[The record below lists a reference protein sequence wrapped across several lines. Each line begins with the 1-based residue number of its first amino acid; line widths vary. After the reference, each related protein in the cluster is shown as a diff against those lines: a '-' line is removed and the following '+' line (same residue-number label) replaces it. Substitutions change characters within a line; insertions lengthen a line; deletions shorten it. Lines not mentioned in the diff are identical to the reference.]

1 MYVATN
7 MYNIANQ
14 KTASEKME
22 ETMIEMKNLAKS
34 YGTKK
39 VLYNVNFQ
47 VNSGEIFGL
56 LGPSGSGKTTII
68 NILTKQITHDNGT
81 FNVEASAFEMGLM
94 LEEDGL
100 YKRLT
105 CAENLNMFATIYNKP
120 KSHVDKV
127 LQAVGLSEQSKQPVM
142 KLSKGQR
149 QRLAIARAIIN
160 QPKVLFLDE
169 PTANLDP
176 VTAKEIHQ
184 LVIDL
189 KNAGTTVFL
198 TTHNMEEAV
207 DLCTK
212 VALLNKGMIVEYG
225 TPIEVCDRHDSYKT
239 VPDLGA
245 VFVKLTKEAI

>member
-1 MYVATN
+1 
-7 MYNIANQ
+7 
-14 KTASEKME
+14 
-22 ETMIEMKNLAKS
+22 MKNLAKS
-34 YGTKK
+34 YGSKK
-39 VLYNVNFQ
+39 VLYDVNFK

-68 NILTKQITHDNGT
+68 NILTKQLKHDAGT
-81 FNVEASAFEMGLM
+81 FVVEATSFEMGLM

-105 CAENLNMFATIYNKP
+105 CTENLNMFAKIYDVP
-120 KSHVDKV
+120 VSKV
-127 LQAVGLSEQSKQPVM
+127 TEVLKAVGLSEQKKQPVM

-160 QPKVLFLDE
+160 TPKVLFLDE

-184 LVIDL
+184 LIIDL
-189 KNAGTTVFL
+189 RDSGTTVFL

-212 VALLNKGMIVEYG
+212 VALLNKGIIVEYG
-225 TPIEVCDRHDSYKT
+225 APAEVCDRHDSYKT

-245 VFVKLTKEAI
+245 VFVKLTKEAV

>member
-1 MYVATN
+1 
-7 MYNIANQ
+7 
-14 KTASEKME
+14 
-22 ETMIEMKNLAKS
+22 MIKMKNLAKS
-34 YGTKK
+34 YGSKK
-39 VLYNVNFQ
+39 VLYDVNFE
-47 VNSGEIFGL
+47 VNTSEIFGL

-68 NILTKQITHDNGT
+68 NILTNQLKHDAGT
-81 FNVEASAFEMGLM
+81 FAVEATPFETGLM

-105 CAENLNMFATIYNKP
+105 CAENLNMFAKIYDVP
-120 KSHVDKV
+120 ISKV
-127 LQAVGLSEQSKQPVM
+127 AEVLKAVGLSEQKKQPVM

-160 QPKVLFLDE
+160 TPKVLFLDE

-184 LVIDL
+184 LIIDL
-189 KNAGTTVFL
+189 RDSGTTVFL

-212 VALLNKGMIVEYG
+212 VALLNKGIIVEYG
-225 TPIEVCDRHDSYKT
+225 TPAEVCERHDSYKT

-245 VFVKLTKEAI
+245 VFVKLTKEAV

>member
-1 MYVATN
+1 M
-7 MYNIANQ
+7 IL
-14 KTASEKME
+14 ME
-22 ETMIEMKNLAKS
+22 NLAKS
-34 YGTKK
+34 YGSKK
-39 VLYNVNFQ
+39 VLYDVNFQ
-47 VNSGEIFGL
+47 VNPGEIFGL

-68 NILTKQITHDNGT
+68 NILTKQIPHDSGT
-81 FNVEASAFEMGLM
+81 FNVSASAFETGLM

-105 CAENLNMFATIYNKP
+105 CTENLNMFATIYGEP
-120 KSHVDKV
+120 KSKV
-127 LQAVGLSEQSKQPVM
+127 SEVLKAVGLIEQKKQAVM

-160 QPKVLFLDE
+160 NPKVLFLDE

-184 LVIDL
+184 LIINL
-189 KNAGTTVFL
+189 KDSGTTVFL

-212 VALLNKGMIVEYG
+212 VALLNKGIIVEYG
-225 TPIEVCDRHDSYKT
+225 APDEVCARHDSYKT
-239 VPDLGA
+239 VADLAA
-245 VFVKLTKEAI
+245 VFIKLTKEAV

>member
-1 MYVATN
+1 
-7 MYNIANQ
+7 
-14 KTASEKME
+14 
-22 ETMIEMKNLAKS
+22 MIRMQNLAKS
-34 YGTKK
+34 YGTNK
-39 VLYNVNFQ
+39 VLHDVNFE
-47 VNSGEIFGL
+47 VNKGEIFGL

-68 NILTKQITHDNGT
+68 NILTKQIPHDKGSFDVSAT
-81 FNVEASAFEMGLM
+81 AFETGLM

-105 CAENLNMFATIYNKP
+105 CAENLNMFATIYNVP
-120 KSHVDKV
+120 KARVEQA
-127 LQAVGLSEQSKQPVM
+127 LNAVGLIKQKKQPVM

-160 QPKVLFLDE
+160 NPKVLFLDE

-184 LVIDL
+184 LIISL
-189 KNAGTTVFL
+189 QRAGTTIFL

-225 TPIEVCDRHDSYKT
+225 APDEVCARHNAYKT
-239 VPDLGA
+239 VADLTA
-245 VFVKLTKEAI
+245 VFIKLTKGAV

>member
-1 MYVATN
+1 M
-7 MYNIANQ
+7 I
-14 KTASEKME
+14 KMQ
-22 ETMIEMKNLAKS
+22 NLAKS
-34 YGTKK
+34 YGSKK
-39 VLYNVNFQ
+39 VLYDVNFE

-68 NILTKQITHDNGT
+68 NILTKQIAHDSGT
-81 FNVEASAFEMGLM
+81 FTVSASAFETGLM

-105 CAENLNMFATIYNKP
+105 CAENLNMFATIYGMP
-120 KSHVDKV
+120 KSKV
-127 LQAVGLSEQSKQPVM
+127 AEVLKAVGLTAQKKQPVM

-160 QPKVLFLDE
+160 KPKVLFLDE

-184 LVIDL
+184 LIIDL
-189 KNAGTTVFL
+189 KNTGTTVFL

-212 VALLNKGMIVEYG
+212 VALLSKGVIVEYG
-225 TPIEVCDRHDSYKT
+225 APVEVCQRHDSFKT
-239 VPDLGA
+239 VADLAA
-245 VFVKLTKEAI
+245 VFIKLTKEAV